1 MVSRQMVCG
10 LRMYL
15 GRGAGRLGRNGAIG
29 TWDRRERF
37 FENGELVFTRD
48 GRVDRRTIESKLP
61 AKEMTC
67 TTFGTNVGDA
77 NRPSTTRVLIP
88 SAG

>member
-1 MVSRQMVCG
+1 MVCG
-10 LRMYL
+10 LRVYL
-15 GRGAGRLGRNGAIG
+15 GRGTGTLGRYRAIG
-29 TWDRRERF
+29 TWDRGERF

-48 GRVDRRTIESKLP
+48 RRVDRRTIERELP

-88 SAG
+88 STD

>member
-1 MVSRQMVCG
+1 
-10 LRMYL
+10 MYL
-15 GRGAGRLGRNGAIG
+15 GRGAGTLGRRGAIG
-29 TWDRRERF
+29 TWDRGERF

-48 GRVDRRTIESKLP
+48 GRVDRGTIESELP

-67 TTFGTNVGDA
+67 TTFCTNVGDA

-88 SAG
+88 SAD

>member
-1 MVSRQMVCG
+1 MVCG

-15 GRGAGRLGRNGAIG
+15 GRGARTLGRYGAIG

-67 TTFGTNVGDA
+67 TTFGANVGDA

>member
-1 MVSRQMVCG
+1 MVCG
-10 LRMYL
+10 LGMYL
-15 GRGAGRLGRNGAIG
+15 GRGAGALGPYGAIG
-29 TWDRRERF
+29 TWDRGERF
-37 FENGELVFTRD
+37 FEKGELVFTRD
-48 GRVDRRTIESKLP
+48 GRVDRRTIESELP

-88 SAG
+88 SAE